1 MTRQI
6 RIYWDDVLAYQIY
19 DCKGCKLENEYNEV
33 ICVVSRH
40 KLPVDLRAESARYY
54 FLSAILRY
62 SVKKLI
68 KPIMVVEK

>member
-1 MTRQI
+1 MSNNT
-6 RIYWDDVLAYQIY
+6 LALQIY
-19 DCKGCKLENEYNEV
+19 VCKGCKLENEYNEV

-40 KLPVDLRAESARYY
+40 KLPVDLKSARYY